1 MPLIRR
7 HAQAL
12 QPKWGGADCASRG
25 SEQTRIEY
33 LHRCPVKGQ
42 TAKAAVSP
50 AERFSAIGL
59 LRRCEPTCRPD
70 DDQKLLYNI
79 GLET

>member
-1 MPLIRR
+1 M
-7 HAQAL
+7 
-12 QPKWGGADCASRG
+12 
-25 SEQTRIEY
+25 RIEY
-33 LHRCPVKGQ
+33 LYRYPVKGQ

-70 DDQKLLYNI
+70 DDRKLLYNI